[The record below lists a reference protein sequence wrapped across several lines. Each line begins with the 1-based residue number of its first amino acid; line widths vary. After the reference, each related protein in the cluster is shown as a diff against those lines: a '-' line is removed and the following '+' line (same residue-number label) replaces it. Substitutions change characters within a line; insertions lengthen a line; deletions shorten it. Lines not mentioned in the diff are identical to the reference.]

1 MTRSRKERKARKQ
14 QLEQRAEAASPR
26 RVKRKAR
33 RNKPLSAPPLRSPE
47 TFRELLREIR
57 EILFRRRT
65 VYRYY
70 CPNCDI
76 YHDVIVEKR
85 NANKKVVN
93 KHEIGETDPVR
104 EVTYSQSETSSMRR
118 RRTCRNCR

>member
-65 VYRYY
+65 VYSLLPELRHLSRRH
-70 CPNCDI
+70 C
-76 YHDVIVEKR
+76 
-85 NANKKVVN
+85 
-93 KHEIGETDPVR
+93 R
-104 EVTYSQSETSSMRR
+104 EA
-118 RRTCRNCR
+118 